1 MILKHIVLLAGATG
15 LALGPA
21 SASAQTPESV
31 ARRIATVS
39 AIAVE
44 EYALGV
50 ANGHVISAA
59 ELEEARLFL
68 AEAAKLADG
77 LPPTVQAA
85 AKARLE
91 RLRAAAD
98 RLDDAVALHAA
109 VDTLRTLLAAGLGIS
124 LDPPPSRP
132 VSLVRGAEVYAR
144 SCAACH
150 GLAGAGDGPSA
161 SALDPRPS
169 DFTDRAALA
178 ATSPLD
184 FFRKVTVG
192 VAGTAM
198 AGFEAALSVED
209 RWAVS
214 LYVAGLRYTEAE
226 RTEGRRWVTVHC
238 PACLVELSDV
248 AAALAATD
256 DSLARLLA
264 PRAGVPVPEA
274 AVAFAR
280 TAGAVEVLGGDRGLA
295 ARRVAARVEGLISDA
310 AAYARSG
317 DRDAA
322 LSSALEAY
330 LVFEG
335 IEREV
340 GARDAGAVAS
350 AERAFGTLRVALA
363 EGDSAA
369 IAMATAGTRRALA
382 GAVAVLDASG
392 SHAVLFGQ
400 SLLIIL
406 REGLEAI
413 LIIGALTGLL
423 VQAGAVARVRDLGIG
438 VGLAIVAS
446 LATAVLF
453 ATVLRVSVAQQ
464 EAIEGLTMLLAAVVL
479 FWVAS
484 WMVSKI
490 EAERWQAFVRH
501 QLRAALASRST
512 FALVGIAFLAVYR
525 EGVET
530 VLFYGALLGTV
541 EGPTGAG
548 AVLAGFVGGAL
559 VLAGIYLA
567 MRRWGVRIPIRPFF
581 AVTGV
586 LLTIMAVSFA
596 GRGVAE
602 LQVAG
607 WVPTT
612 PLRLPTL
619 PALGVFPTVQTLG
632 AQLLIATGFVIAVV
646 WIARATATPPTPA
659 RSAPGR

>member
-1 MILKHIVLLAGATG
+1 MTLRHVLRLVGVTG
-15 LALGPA
+15 LVLGTAPA
-21 SASAQTPESV
+21 SAQAPETV

-50 ANGHVISAA
+50 AGGRVVSAT

-68 AEAAKLADG
+68 TEARELAEQLPSRVRREATAGLDRLHDAAG
-77 LPPTVQAA
+77 
-85 AKARLE
+85 
-91 RLRAAAD
+91 
-98 RLDDAVALHAA
+98 RLDDPTALRAA

-124 LDPPPSRP
+124 LDPLPTGA
-132 VSLVRGAEVYAR
+132 VSLRRGAEVYGS

-150 GLAGAGDGPSA
+150 GLDGAGDGPSA
-161 SALDPRPS
+161 SSLDPRPS
-169 DFTDRAALA
+169 DFTRRAALVT
-178 ATSPLD
+178 TSPLD

-198 AGFEAALSVED
+198 AGFESALSLDD

-214 LYVAGLRYTEAE
+214 LYIAGLRYTDAE
-226 RTEGRRWVTVHC
+226 RTQGRRWVAVRC
-238 PACLVELSDV
+238 PACLVDLSDV
-248 AAALAATD
+248 TAVLGASD
-256 DSLARLLA
+256 DSLAALLA
-264 PRAGVPVPEA
+264 RRSGTAVPSA

-280 TAGAVEVLGGDRGLA
+280 AAGAVEELGGDRRLA
-295 ARRVAARVEGLISDA
+295 ARRVAARAERLIADA
-310 AAYARSG
+310 AARAISG
-317 DRDAA
+317 DPEAA
-322 LSSALEAY
+322 LSTALDAY

-340 GARDAGAVAS
+340 GARDARAVGGV
-350 AERAFGTLRVALA
+350 ERAFGPFRVALA

-369 IAMATAGTRRALA
+369 IGAAAAETRRSL
-382 GAVAVLDASG
+382 GDAVAVLYASG

-413 LIIGALTGLL
+413 LIVGALTGLL
-423 VQAGAVARVRDLGIG
+423 VQAGAAARIRDLGIG
-438 VGLAIVAS
+438 VGFAIAGS
-446 LATAVLF
+446 LVTAALF
-453 ATVLRVSVAQQ
+453 ATVLEVSVAQQ
-464 EAIEGLTMLLAAVVL
+464 EAVEGLTMLLAAVVL

-490 EAERWQAFVRH
+490 EAERWRAFVRERLH
-501 QLRAALASRST
+501 TALARRGT
-512 FALVGIAFLAVYR
+512 LALAGIAFLAVYR

-530 VLFYGALLGTV
+530 VLFYAALLGTV
-541 EGPTGAG
+541 ESPGGAG
-548 AVLAGFVGGAL
+548 AVLGGFVLGAL
-559 VLAGIYLA
+559 ALGGIYLA

-596 GRGVAE
+596 GKGVAE

-607 WVPTT
+607 WVPAT
-612 PLRLPTL
+612 PLRLPAF
-619 PALGVFPTVQTLG
+619 PALGIFPTVQTLG
-632 AQLLIATGFVIAVV
+632 AQVAIAIAFVLAVA
-646 WIARATATPPTPA
+646 WIARPTATGTATAQ
-659 RSAPGR
+659 